1 MRRTAALALTS
12 VVAVTAGLAATHGG
26 AAAGA
31 DAAYTVTTLH
41 FEVTVGPEDDRR
53 SCDVVGDL
61 YEPATASEE
70 ERAPAVLTTN
80 GFGGSKDDQAGLARL
95 FASDGYVVLSYSG
108 LGFGGSG
115 CEITLDDPA
124 YDGQAAARLI
134 DFLGGEGG
142 IAFEDAGHTRA
153 APALDTVLLDR
164 PGDPRVGMVGGSY
177 GGQVQYA
184 AASVTAKLDT
194 IVPLITWNDLS
205 YSLAPNNTDQVAL
218 PGQEEAGVST
228 RTPGSVKTNW
238 ALGFSALGLTGD
250 VANQRP
256 DPLSSA
262 CPNFASFVCPALAL
276 GATTGTLDP
285 ASVARLRRA
294 SVASYQDQ
302 VRVPTLI
309 LQGQADTLFNLNE
322 AVATYQALK
331 AQGTP
336 VKMSWTEYGHSGAPA
351 EGEIDFDA
359 PDPATQHVT
368 KRIHD
373 WFEHHLKGRTE
384 VSTGPEFSY
393 FRDWVDYSGNA
404 APAYRGAPSYP
415 VGTTSTF
422 HLSSSP
428 RASLAGGALVTDRA
442 DVRAGSERF
451 LVPPGPA
458 SDGEDL
464 DVIGSAF
471 EQPEALEPAR
481 EAPGTF
487 ARYDTDPLT
496 RPLDVVGSP
505 QVRLQVQ
512 APTVTA
518 TQGQDAGRL
527 VLYLKVVD
535 VAPDG
540 TATVVRNL
548 AAPVRLPDVTRP
560 ATVTMPA
567 FVHRFEEG
575 HRVRL
580 LVAGASPNYRGNNAP
595 ATVRLDTT
603 GGGGTGE
610 PLPLQSLT
618 LPTLRAAP
626 PSDGD
631 TVPPPSEG
639 DDAGTPPAAAPGDV
653 DAGGTD
659 ATSEAA
665 PAVVVGGAAE
675 TPTGTTAGIP
685 AGTTTLPDTGGP
697 RVALLVSGLLLVL
710 LGAAQLRQGR
720 RTAVAPPP
728 LA

>member
-1 MRRTAALALTS
+1 MRRSAALALTT
-12 VVAVTAGLAATHGG
+12 VVAVTAGLAATPGG

-31 DAAYTVTTLH
+31 DAAYTVSTLH
-41 FEVTVGPEDDRR
+41 FEVEVGPADDRQT
-53 SCDVVGDL
+53 CDVVGDL
-61 YEPATASEE
+61 YVPATASAQD
-70 ERAPAVLTTN
+70 RVPAVLTTN

-95 FASDGYVVLSYSG
+95 FASEGYVVLSYSG

-134 DFLGGEGG
+134 DFLGGESGL
-142 IAFEDAGHTRA
+142 AFEDADHTRA
-153 APALDTVLLDR
+153 VPALDTVLLDG

-218 PGQEEAGVST
+218 AGQEETGVST
-228 RTPGSVKTNW
+228 RTSGSVKTNW

-250 VANQRP
+250 VTNQRP
-256 DPLSSA
+256 DPISSA
-262 CPNFASFVCPALAL
+262 CPNFAAFVCPALVL

-285 ASVARLRRA
+285 ASVDRLRRA
-294 SVASYQDQ
+294 SVASYQDR

-322 AVATYQALK
+322 AVATYRALK

-393 FRDWVDYSGNA
+393 FRDWVDYAGNA
-404 APAYRGAPSYP
+404 APAYQGASSYP
-415 VGTTSTF
+415 VGTTSTY

-428 RASLAGGALVTDRA
+428 RASLAGGTLVTDRD
-442 DVRAGSERF
+442 DVTAGSERF
-451 LVPPGPA
+451 TVPPGPV
-458 SDGEDL
+458 SNGEDL

-471 EQPEALEPAR
+471 EQPEAVEPVR
-481 EAPGTF
+481 EAPGTS

-496 RPLDVVGSP
+496 APVDVVGSP

-512 APTVTA
+512 APTVQA

-540 TATVVRNL
+540 TGTVVRNL
-548 AAPVRLPDVTRP
+548 AAPVRPPDVARP

-595 ATVRLDTT
+595 AGVRIDTT
-603 GGGGTGE
+603 GDSDDGGQ
-610 PLPLQSLT
+610 LPLQSLT
-618 LPTLRAAP
+618 LPTLQAAP
-626 PSDGD
+626 TSGVDTAPPPTEGDGPGTPSVPGGGEGD
-631 TVPPPSEG
+631 TAVTG
-639 DDAGTPPAAAPGDV
+639 
-653 DAGGTD
+653 
-659 ATSEAA
+659 EAA
-665 PAVVVGGAAE
+665 PAVVVAGAVE
-675 TPTGTTAGIP
+675 TPAGPATAATTTA
-685 AGTTTLPDTGGP
+685 ALPDTGGP
-697 RVALLVSGLLLVL
+697 SAALLAAGLLLTL
-710 LGAAQLRQGR
+710 LGAAQLRRGR
-720 RTAVAPPP
+720 RPTAQVATR
-728 LA
+728 A

>member
-1 MRRTAALALTS
+1 MRRTTALALATTL
-12 VVAVTAGLAATHGG
+12 AATAGLAAAPAGP
-26 AAAGA
+26 AAGA
-31 DAAYTVTTLH
+31 GTAYSVTTVY
-41 FEVTVGPEDDRR
+41 FQVEVGPEDDRQT
-53 SCDVVGDL
+53 CDVVGDL
-61 YEPATASEE
+61 YEPDTASAQ
-70 ERAPAVLTTN
+70 ERVPAVLTTN

-142 IAFEDAGHTRA
+142 IAFEDADHTRA
-153 APALDTVLLDR
+153 APTLDTVLLDE

-205 YSLAPNNTDQVAL
+205 YSLAPNNTDQLAL
-218 PGQEEAGVST
+218 PGQEQEGVST
-228 RTPGSVKTNW
+228 RTSGSVKTNW

-256 DPLSSA
+256 DPISSA
-262 CPNFASFVCPALAL
+262 CPNFASFVCPALVL

-285 ASVARLRRA
+285 ASVAQLRRA
-294 SVASYQDQ
+294 SVASYQDR

-393 FRDWVDYSGNA
+393 FRDWVDYAGNA
-404 APAYRGAPSYP
+404 TPAYQGAASYP
-415 VGTTSTF
+415 VGTTSTY

-428 RASLAGGALVTDRA
+428 RAPLTGGALVTDRA

-451 LVPPGPA
+451 TVPAGPA
-458 SDGEDL
+458 SNGEDL

-471 EQPEALEPAR
+471 EQPEAVEPVR

-496 RPLDVVGSP
+496 APVDVVGSP
-505 QVRLQVQ
+505 QVRLQVE
-512 APTVTA
+512 APSVTA

-540 TATVVRNL
+540 SASVVRNL

-567 FVHRFEEG
+567 FVHRFEKG

-595 ATVRLDTT
+595 AAVSIETT
-603 GGGGTGE
+603 GDTQTGD

-618 LPTLRAAP
+618 LPTLRAAA
-626 PSDGD
+626 PSGAD
-631 TVPPPSEG
+631 TAPPPTEG
-639 DDAGTPPAAAPGDV
+639 DGPGAPGAGEG
-653 DAGGTD
+653 DAAGAG
-659 ATSEAA
+659 EAA
-665 PAVVVGGAAE
+665 PAVVVAGAVE
-675 TPTGTTAGIP
+675 TPVGTAATATTTA
-685 AGTTTLPDTGGP
+685 ATTALPDTGGP
-697 RVALLVSGLLLVL
+697 SAALLAAGLLLTL
-710 LGAAQLRQGR
+710 LGAAQVRRGR
-720 RTAVAPPP
+720 RPTAQVATTS
-728 LA
+728 A